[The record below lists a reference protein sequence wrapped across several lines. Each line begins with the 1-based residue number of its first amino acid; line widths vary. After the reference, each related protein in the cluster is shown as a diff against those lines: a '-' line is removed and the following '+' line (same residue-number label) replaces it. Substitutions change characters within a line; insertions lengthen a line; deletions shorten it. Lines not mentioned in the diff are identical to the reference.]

1 MIMDKPLERI
11 DHIMWDA
18 DTPDSIATIAG
29 IMTFKRPLNK
39 VRMKEIVEK
48 RLLRYERFQNTVIVK
63 DGSPMW
69 HFDENFQLDNHIHHI
84 ALPGKGGYKELQ
96 ECVSDLISHPLDYNR
111 PLWDIHVIDNY
122 KNGTALL
129 WRVHHVIGD
138 GMALVK
144 VIFSL
149 TGISAKDSIAVF
161 GEHDKPKPQKV
172 KDQVEYIVDLGV
184 SLYEDAMHLF
194 GNPHL
199 LRDTLQRNWQLA
211 REVGDLFRNRKANH
225 LYKGEPGQSKKAA
238 WSEPL
243 PLKTFKKLSK
253 HYGVK
258 INDIMLAT
266 VAGAMRKHLMRH
278 KEKINDGVK
287 VVIPVNL
294 RREGDVNSLQNDF
307 SFITVELPVH
317 IASFAERAAFIKEK
331 TAALKPSANSMLMT
345 EMIHIVADYTPLKAK
360 QKLLGFLGKSIAGVV
375 TNVPGPKHPIYL
387 GGGKV
392 EDLMFWV
399 PHTVPLGVGV
409 SLMSYN
415 EKVYMGIVTD
425 NVLVKDP
432 DIIVKAFA
440 SELKRADKLII

>member
-29 IMTFKRPLNK
+29 IMTFKRTLNK
-39 VRMKEIVEK
+39 ARMTEVVEK
-48 RLLRYERFQNTVIVK
+48 RLLRFERFQNRVVIK
-63 DGSPMW
+63 DGNPMW
-69 HFDENFQLDNHIHHI
+69 HFDENFKIENHIHHI

-122 KNGTALL
+122 NNGTALF

-138 GMALVK
+138 GVALVK

-149 TGISAKDSIAVF
+149 TGISAKDSLTVF
-161 GEHDKPKPQKV
+161 GEQAPTKPKKL
-172 KDQVEYIVDLGV
+172 KDEIEYIVDLGV
-184 SLYEDAMHLF
+184 SMYEDAKHLF
-194 GNPHL
+194 NNPSL
-199 LRDTLQRNWQLA
+199 LRDTLQHNWQLA
-211 REVGDLFRNRKANH
+211 REVGDLLGNRKANH
-225 LYKGEPGQSKKAA
+225 LYKGESGQAKKAA
-238 WSEPL
+238 WTKPL
-243 PLKTFKKLSK
+243 PLKSFKKLSK
-253 HYGVK
+253 YYGVK
-258 INDIMLAT
+258 INDIMLAI

-278 KEKINDGVK
+278 KEKIVNGVK

-294 RREGDVNSLQNDF
+294 RREGAVNSLQNDF
-307 SFITVELPVH
+307 SFITVDLPVH
-317 IASFAERAAFIKEK
+317 ISSFADRVAFIKEK

-345 EMIHIVADYTPLKAK
+345 ELIHIVADYTPVKAK

-375 TNVPGPKHPIYL
+375 TNVPGPRHPIYL

-399 PHTVPLGVGV
+399 PHTVPLGVGI

-432 DIIVKAFA
+432 DIIVRAFA
-440 SELKRADKLII
+440 SELKRAEMLMR